1 LEINRKRINRY
12 MADINDFTN
21 KNTKFTGTTG
31 QRISTGATGTRVD
44 EIGRLRF
51 NTSTNLLEYYTGVL
65 WKSVDAPPTIVTFS
79 VDGGASTTSTFV
91 DRTLSGDAVIVITGS
106 LFSAGATVTFKGS
119 DGADV
124 LASSVTVDSSSQLT
138 TLTPHSSFLGASE
151 PYDII
156 VTNPSGL
163 TAQLDNCLS
172 VDAKPVFDTA
182 SGSLGTIT
190 GIQYSSYS
198 LSSAAATDPD
208 GDTITYSISSGS
220 LPPGLSLNTST
231 GAITGTATQPGSD
244 TTSSFTVTASTPSQ
258 SQSRA
263 FTILVKVPVITSFT
277 STGAFNYTV
286 PSGVSAVQVLVLA
299 GGGSGNNIGG
309 GGGGGGVVLHNS
321 FPVTPGGTVPGTV
334 GSGASAP
341 PSGNH
346 TVPSAGNRGND
357 STFGTLT
364 AKGGGSSQSWNA
376 QTGANTVGPTAPGGA
391 GGGGTGEMR
400 GGTGT
405 QPSTSNPGAINYGFP
420 GASGGNNPA
429 NNGGNNGTT
438 GSGTHSGGGGGGAG
452 GAGGHPSKVAPGN
465 TEQDQQAG
473 RHGGAGFLSSIT
485 GSAIYY
491 GGGGGGSSHASG
503 YNIGNVPGGLGN
515 TPAGTRGQGG
525 GDGTAQRGG
534 GGGGGHYP
542 EHNGSAGGPGIVIV
556 KS

>member
-51 NTSTNLLEYYTGVL
+51 NTSTNLLEYYTGTI
-65 WKSVDAPPTIVTFS
+65 WKSVDAPPTIVAFS
-79 VDGGASTTSTFV
+79 VDGGASGTSTFV

-106 LFSAGATVTFKGS
+106 LYSAGATVTFRGS
-119 DGADV
+119 DGAEV
-124 LASSVTVDSSSQLT
+124 LASSVTVDSASQLT

-182 SGSLGTIT
+182 SGSLGTIS

-244 TTSSFTVTASTPSQ
+244 TTSSFTVTASTPDQ
-258 SQSRA
+258 SQSRS

-286 PSGVSAVQVLVLA
+286 PSGTTAVQVLVLA

-341 PSGNH
+341 PSSNH
-346 TVPSAGNRGND
+346 TVPSSGNRGTD

-400 GGTGT
+400 GGTAT
-405 QPSTSNPGAINYGFP
+405 QPSTSNPGATNYGFP
-420 GASGGNNPA
+420 GASGGNNPV

-438 GSGTHSGGGGGGAG
+438 GSGTHTGGGGGGAG

-473 RHGGAGFLSSIT
+473 RHGGAGFLSTIS
-485 GSAIYY
+485 GSSIYY
-491 GGGGGGSSHASG
+491 GGGGGGSSHSSG

-515 TPAGTRGQGG
+515 APAGTRGQGG

>member
-1 LEINRKRINRY
+1 

-31 QRISTGATGTRVD
+31 QRISTGAEGTRVN

-51 NTSTNLLEYYTGVL
+51 NTSTNLLEYYTGTL
-65 WKSVDAPPTIVTFS
+65 WKSVDAPPTITAFS
-79 VDGGASTTSTFV
+79 VDGGASGTSTFV
-91 DRTLSGDAVIVITGS
+91 DRTAVGNATIVITGS
-106 LFSAGATVTFKGS
+106 LFSSGATVTFKGS
-119 DGADV
+119 NGANV
-124 LASSVTVDSSSQLT
+124 SASSVTVDSASQLT

-151 PYDII
+151 PYDIL

-172 VDAKPVFDTA
+172 VDAAPVFATA
-182 SGSLGTIT
+182 AGSLGTIT

-208 GDTITYSISSGS
+208 GDTITYSLSSGS
-220 LPPGLSLNTST
+220 LPTGLSLNTST
-231 GAITGTATQPGSD
+231 GAITGTVTQPGSD
-244 TTSSFTVTASTPSQ
+244 TTYSFSVTASTTSQ
-258 SQSRA
+258 SQTRA

-277 STGAFNYTV
+277 STGAFTYTV
-286 PSGVSAVQVLVLA
+286 PSGVTAVQVLVLA
-299 GGGSGNNIGG
+299 GGGAGNNIGG
-309 GGGGGGVVLHNS
+309 GGGGGGVVIHNS

-334 GSGASAP
+334 GPGASAP

-346 TVPSAGNRGND
+346 GTPSPGNKGGD

-364 AKGGGSSQSWNA
+364 AKGGGGAASWSA
-376 QTGANTVGPTAPGGA
+376 QTTNAITPQGPGGA
-391 GGGGTGEMR
+391 GGGGTGDMY
-400 GGTGT
+400 GGTAI
-405 QPSTSNPGAINYGFP
+405 QPSTSNPGATNYGFP
-420 GASGGNNPA
+420 GAAGGNSPS

-438 GSGTHSGGGGGGAG
+438 GAGTHSGGGGGGAG
-452 GAGGHPSKVAPGN
+452 GAGGHPSKVTPGN
-465 TEQDQQAG
+465 TATDQQAG
-473 RHGGAGFLSSIT
+473 RHGGAGLLSTIS
-485 GSAIYY
+485 GSSIYY
-491 GGGGGGSSHASG
+491 GGGGGGSSHAGG

-515 TPAGTRGQGG
+515 EPAGTRGQGG